1 MSALGEDVTGS
12 TPDAS
17 DLNSWAGLYG
27 LTTPVVAD
35 PNYDLLGR
43 YSTAPSVPA
52 YTLIGPGGEVI
63 SRAERDYDRSEI
75 EAVLPY

>member
-1 MSALGEDVTGS
+1 MGEDTTS
-12 TPDAS
+12 ATPDQA
-17 DLNSWAGLYG
+17 DLQAWATTYG

-35 PNYDLLGR
+35 PGFGLLGR
-43 YSTAPSVPA
+43 YSTTRSYPS

-63 SRAERDYDRSEI
+63 SKDESGYERSAI